1 MATHKQA
8 KKAKPKKEYNPADYP
23 VPGRGKHGKGI
34 PPKSMIRVEPI
45 RYIRQI
51 NAIREHLENKP
62 RDLCLFV
69 LGINNGLRCVD
80 LLRLKVGQVRE
91 LPVNGLLRIRESKT
105 DKENVLMVNEA
116 SHKVLHN
123 YLASAGLNDGLSD
136 DSFLFASQR
145 TGKALKSIVVGRM
158 VRSWVSAIGLD
169 AERYGAHTL
178 RKTWAYF
185 MRTQFKVDWMLI
197 CNRLNHSSPAI
208 TQRYLGITS
217 GEIATLLQNV
227 VG

>member
-1 MATHKQA
+1 MTTPNKAPA
-8 KKAKPKKEYNPADYP
+8 KRGKG
-23 VPGRGKHGKGI
+23 GRGIPKG
-34 PPKSMIRVEPI
+34 SLIRVEPL
-45 RYIRQI
+45 RFPRQI
-51 NAIREHLENKP
+51 LLIKQLLANQP
-62 RDLCLFV
+62 RNLCLFV

-80 LLRLKVGQVRE
+80 LLRLRVGQVRE
-91 LPVNGLLRIRESKT
+91 LPVNGLVRIRESKT
-105 DKENVLMVNEA
+105 NKENVLVVNEA
-116 SHKVLHN
+116 SHKALRN
-123 YLASAGLNDGLSD
+123 YLASAELD
-136 DSFLFASQR
+136 DDAFLFASSR
-145 TGKALKSIVVGRM
+145 TGQALKSIVVGRM
-158 VRSWVSAIGLD
+158 VRGWASAIGLD
-169 AERYGAHTL
+169 GERYGAHTL